1 MLDRS
6 KAVVTIGVSEAKEI
20 VEKFS
25 SSEIEQVEVPVKIGG
40 TTGHMKLKV
49 GDLRKYTRHID
60 SK

>member
-1 MLDRS
+1 MSNLLDRS
-6 KAVVTIGVSEAKEI
+6 KAVVTIGKLEAQEI

-49 GDLRKYTRHID
+49 GDLR
-60 SK
+60 

>member
-1 MLDRS
+1 MSNLLDRS

-40 TTGHMKLKV
+40 KVGHMKLKV
-49 GDLRKYTRHID
+49 GDLR
-60 SK
+60 